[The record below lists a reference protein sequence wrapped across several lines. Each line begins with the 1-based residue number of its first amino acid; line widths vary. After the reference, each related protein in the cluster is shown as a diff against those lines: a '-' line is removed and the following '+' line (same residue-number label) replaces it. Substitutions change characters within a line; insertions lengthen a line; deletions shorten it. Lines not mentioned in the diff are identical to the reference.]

1 MLYMESFA
9 LDLRPSL
16 AFKQIILAMKPGA
29 KETRIW
35 SCTHVQRDGLGR
47 LRSLLVYEAHVTEN
61 VKAVFPKDI

>member
-16 AFKQIILAMKPGA
+16 AFKQIILAMKLGA

-35 SCTHVQRDGLGR
+35 SYTHVQRNGLGR
-47 LRSLLVYEAHVTEN
+47 
-61 VKAVFPKDI
+61 